1 MRPMQSDVKANA
13 VSRSALTVL
22 AMTGCS
28 SETSLL
34 RNGACQTGGPI
45 SALVSDASGRWLTDD
60 SSVLRRDSVKDS
72 VELIE

>member
-22 AMTGCS
+22 AMTGCRT
-28 SETSLL
+28 ETSLL
-34 RNGACQTGGPI
+34 RSGACQTGGPM
-45 SALVSDASGRWLTDD
+45 SALASDASGRWFTDD
-60 SSVLRRDSVKDS
+60 SSVRRRESVKDS